1 MTTPKFSIVMI
12 AKNEAKTL
20 RKCMTSL
27 QEFRDRGGEIILVDT
42 GSTDGTADIA
52 REYGCKVEEVGEKFI
67 QVIDQELA
75 DKINEHFLVEGEPK
89 ILNAGN
95 RLFNFAAARNYA
107 TSLASNN
114 MVCTLD
120 CDEAYSKLDID
131 KLNELIDMGYGQ
143 FEYQFVFAHDQYGR
157 PAIQFVQSKF
167 FDKTKIQWTGVVHEV
182 LSGDAMRMLL
192 GTDVIY
198 LEHWQIPGG
207 EHRSNYLVGL
217 ALDCFENPSK
227 DRQSHY
233 FARELMWTGHPRS
246 ALKEFER
253 HITMGGW
260 QAERAQ
266 SMIFMGDCYGMIGDG
281 DKQLEWYHKAFA
293 LDPNRREALI
303 KLARFYKEKNMPAM
317 TMHYAKMSLDIPWT
331 DYYANDKAMYEQG
344 PHELLYWAYGWLG
357 DIQKARIHLLKCMEY
372 LPGYYIYQRDF
383 PYYFDYPG
391 NNVDGYM
398 SFEELNFLYTTAKR
412 MESVAE
418 LGSWKG
424 RSTNALASGCGGTVT
439 AIDTFM
445 GSQDPLDWTMEQAKK
460 EDIYATFL
468 ENTKQFSNIVVNKKD
483 GTEASKDYAD
493 KSFDM
498 VFIDAEHTYE
508 ALVNDIRHWKG
519 KAKILLC
526 GHDYCDAWKNVV
538 RAVDEELGGPDEVH
552 GSIWVKW
559 VRMPKVSV
567 CVPTLGRPEKL
578 HRLLEKIKLNA
589 GYENYEIIVKADEPV
604 PNNIGAP
611 KMLKKCVDESTG
623 ELVMF
628 LGNDTVPEPNFMLEA
643 VWEMAR
649 RFPDFDG
656 MVGLNDGYWHDG
668 DVATHWLASKKLLP
682 ALDGEF
688 FHTGYNHAGC
698 DNELLGRVE
707 KLGKYSWAE
716 KAKLYHDHP
725 VNTGWANADESYRS
739 LYSGE
744 KYAHDLALLKS
755 RGELLGFAVR
765 A

>member
-1 MTTPKFSIVMI
+1 MI

-20 RKCMTSL
+20 PRCMESL
-27 QEFRDRGGEIILVDT
+27 KEFRERGGEVVLVDT

-52 REYGCKVEEVGEKFI
+52 RSFGCKVTEVGEKFI
-67 QVIDQELA
+67 KVIDEELA
-75 DKINEHFLVEGEPK
+75 NKINERFLVEGEPV
-89 ILNAGN
+89 ILKAGN

-107 TSLASNN
+107 TSLATNN
-114 MVCTLD
+114 MICTLD
-120 CDEAYSKLDID
+120 ADEAYSVLNID
-131 KLNELIDMGYGQ
+131 RINELIEAGYGQ
-143 FEYQFVFAHDQYGR
+143 FEYQFVYAHDSYGR
-157 PAIQFVQSKF
+157 PSIQFVQSKF
-167 FDKTKIQWTGVVHEV
+167 FDKTRIQWGGIVHEV
-182 LSGDAMRMLL
+182 LSGEAMRLL
-192 GTDVIY
+192 VGTDIIY

-217 ALDCFENPSK
+217 GLDCFENPDK

-233 FARELMWTGHPRS
+233 FARELMWTGHPKS

-253 HITMGGW
+253 HITMNGW

-266 SMIFMGDCYGMIGDG
+266 SMIFMGDCYGMMNAPE
-281 DKQLEWYHKAFA
+281 KQVEWYHKAFH
-293 LDPNRREALI
+293 LDPARREALI
-303 KLARFYKEKNMPAM
+303 KLTRFYKLNNKPAM
-317 TMHYAKMSLDIPWT
+317 VLHYAKMSLDIPWT
-331 DYYANDKAMYEQG
+331 DYYANDKAMYEQE
-344 PHELLYWAYGWLG
+344 PHEHLYWAYGWLG
-357 DIQKARIHLLKCMEY
+357 DIPKARKHLLKCLDY
-372 LPGYYIYQRDF
+372 LPGYPVYLRDF
-383 PYYFDYPG
+383 AYYFDYPG

-398 SFEELNFLYTTAKR
+398 SFEELNFLNSMAKR

-439 AIDTFM
+439 SIDTFM
-445 GSQDPLDWTMEQAKK
+445 GSQDPKDWTMEQAKH
-460 EDIYATFL
+460 EDIYETFKK
-468 ENTKQFSNIVVNKKD
+468 NTAQFSNIVVNRKD
-483 GTEASKDYAD
+483 GTEASKDYED

-508 ALVNDIRHWKG
+508 ALQNDIRHWKS

-526 GHDYCDAWKNVV
+526 GHDYCPAWKNVM

-559 VRMPKVSV
+559 LVKPLVSV

-578 HRLLEKIKLNA
+578 HRLLEVIKENA
-589 GYENYEIIVKADEPV
+589 GYDNYEIIVKTDEPV

-623 ELVMF
+623 DLVLF
-628 LGNDTVPEPNFMLEA
+628 LGNDTVPEKNFIQEA

-649 RFPDFDG
+649 RFPDLDG
-656 MVGLNDGYWHDG
+656 MVGLNDGFWKKG
-668 DVATHWLASKKLLP
+668 DVATHWLASRKLLP

-698 DNELLGRVE
+698 DNELIGRVE

-725 VNTGWANADESYRS
+725 VNTGWENADQMYKDS
-739 LYSGE
+739 YSGE
-744 KYAHDLALLKS
+744 KYAHDLALLKE